1 MNGDAD
7 ADPYLIPGT
16 NVLRNKVNA
25 QTEQELAAAE
35 NDLVNARYS
44 KLSSTPLT
52 ADGTVKQLQWIHHFL
67 FQDVYAWAGQIR
79 TIDMSKGGGSVFQPL
94 QLFTTGVQYAETTL
108 RDDHM
113 LQGLDRDQFIER
125 LAVNFD
131 NFNTLHP
138 FREGN
143 GRTQRVFWT
152 LIARDAGWGLDWSQV
167 SKREND
173 IASFIA
179 HENVDY
185 SKLEAMFDKIV
196 QPLPPEQDR
205 RLLPSIDFKPG
216 GHDDS
221 ATPNVYQALSDSE
234 YEQQRQRYSYQ
245 TKGSAKPK
253 SKKTARDIRQE
264 LRVETRRLAT
274 EHSSPDATQQ
284 KHNRGR

>member
-16 NVLRNKVNA
+16 NVLRNKVSA
-25 QTEQELAAAE
+25 RSGQALADAE

-44 KLSSTPLT
+44 KLASMPLR
-52 ADGTVKQLQWIHHFL
+52 AEGTVGQLQWIHHYL
-67 FQDVYAWAGQIR
+67 FQDVYEWAGRIR
-79 TIDMSKGGGSVFQPL
+79 TIDMSKGGCSVFQPL
-94 QLFTTGVQYAETTL
+94 QLFATGVQYAETTL
-108 RDDHM
+108 RTDHM
-113 LQGLDRDQFIER
+113 LRGLDRERFIER
-125 LAVNFD
+125 LAANYD

-152 LIARDAGWGLDWSQV
+152 LVARDAGWGLDWSQV

-185 SKLEAMFDKIV
+185 HLLEAMFARIT

-205 RLLPSIDFKPG
+205 RLLPSIGFKPG
-216 GHDDS
+216 DYDDS
-221 ATPNVYQALSDSE
+221 TTPNVYQVLSDSE
-234 YEQQRQRYSYQ
+234 YERQRQRYSYQ
-245 TKGSAKPK
+245 TKGSVQAKK
-253 SKKTARDIRQE
+253 SVSDIRQA
-264 LRVETRRLAT
+264 LREGTKQLKT
-274 EHSSPDATQQ
+274 EQSPSDVTQQ
-284 KHNRGR
+284 KRKRGR

>member
-1 MNGDAD
+1 MNDDAGI
-7 ADPYLIPGT
+7 DPYLIPGT
-16 NVLRNKVNA
+16 NVLRNKVDA
-25 QTEQELAAAE
+25 HTEQELADAE

-52 ADGTVKQLQWIHHFL
+52 AEGTVSQLQWIHHYL
-67 FQDVYAWAGQIR
+67 FQDVYEWAGRIR

-94 QLFTTGVQYAETTL
+94 QLFATGVQYAETTL
-108 RDDHM
+108 RDDLM

-152 LIARDAGWGLDWSQV
+152 LIARDAGWGLDWAQI

-173 IASFIA
+173 IASFVA

-185 SKLEAMFDKIV
+185 SKLEAMFDRIV
-196 QPLPPEQDR
+196 HPLPPEQDC
-205 RLLPSIDFKPG
+205 RLLPSIG
-216 GHDDS
+216 LTSGIHDDS

-234 YEQQRQRYSYQ
+234 YERQRQRYSYQ
-245 TKGSAKPK
+245 KKDGSEAQTKEGCQRLTPGTQSENQVSRNRTILARRFAAK
-253 SKKTARDIRQE
+253 AQ
-264 LRVETRRLAT
+264 
-274 EHSSPDATQQ
+274 
-284 KHNRGR
+284 RGR

>member
-1 MNGDAD
+1 MSDV
-7 ADPYLIPGT
+7 DPYLIPGT
-16 NVLRNKVNA
+16 GVLRNLVNA
-25 QTEQELAAAE
+25 HSGQALNAAE
-35 NDLVNARYS
+35 NDWVTFRFLQLQ
-44 KLSSTPLT
+44 KTPLT
-52 ADGTVKQLQWIHHFL
+52 AEGTVKQLQWIHHFL
-67 FQDVYAWAGQIR
+67 FQDVYEWAGRIR
-79 TIDMSKGGGSVFQPL
+79 IIDMSKGGGSVFQPL
-94 QLFTTGVQYAETTL
+94 QLFATGVQYAETTL

-113 LQGLDRDQFIER
+113 LQGLDRGRFIER
-125 LAVNFD
+125 LAVSFD

-173 IASFIA
+173 MASFIA

-185 SKLEAMFDKIV
+185 HPLEAMFDKIV
-196 QPLPPEQDR
+196 QPLPPDQDR
-205 RLLPSIDFKPG
+205 RLLPSIGFKPG

-245 TKGSAKPK
+245 TKGSVRPK
-253 SKKTARDIRQE
+253 KSVSDIRQA
-264 LRVETRRLAT
+264 LRVGTSRIAT
-274 EHSSPDATQQ
+274 EQSSPDAT
-284 KHNRGR
+284 

>member
-16 NVLRNKVNA
+16 NVLHNKVNA
-25 QTEQELAAAE
+25 HGEQALADAE

-44 KLSSTPLT
+44 KLASMPLR
-52 ADGTVKQLQWIHHFL
+52 AEGTVGQLQWIHHYL
-67 FQDVYAWAGQIR
+67 FQDVYEWAGRIR

-94 QLFTTGVQYAETTL
+94 QLFPTGVQYAEETL
-108 RDDHM
+108 RNDHM
-113 LQGLDRDQFIER
+113 LQGLDRGRFIER

-185 SKLEAMFDKIV
+185 SLLEAMFDKIT
-196 QPLPPEQDR
+196 QPLPPEQDL
-205 RLLPSIDFKPG
+205 RLLPAIGFKPG
-216 GHDDS
+216 ADEAPGQ
-221 ATPNVYQALSDSE
+221 PNVYQVLSDSE
-234 YEQQRQRYSYQ
+234 YERQRQRYSYQ
-245 TKGSAKPK
+245 TKGSVQA
-253 SKKTARDIRQE
+253 KKTASDIRQA
-264 LRVETRRLAT
+264 LRAGTKQLKT
-274 EHSSPDATQQ
+274 EQSPSDVTQQ
-284 KHNRGR
+284 KRKRGR

>member
-1 MNGDAD
+1 MNEDAGI
-7 ADPYLIPGT
+7 DPYLIPGT

-25 QTEQELAAAE
+25 HGEQELADAE

-44 KLSSTPLT
+44 KLSIVPL
-52 ADGTVKQLQWIHHFL
+52 AAEGAVKQLQWIHHYL
-67 FQDVYAWAGQIR
+67 FQDVYEWAGRIR

-94 QLFTTGVQYAETTL
+94 QLFPTGVQYAESTL
-108 RDDHM
+108 QADRM
-113 LQGLDRDQFIER
+113 LQGLDRGRFIER

-152 LIARDAGWGLDWSQV
+152 LVARDAGWGLDWSQV

-185 SKLEAMFDKIV
+185 HLLTRMFETIT
-196 QPLPPEQDR
+196 QPLPPGQDR
-205 RLLPSIDFKPG
+205 RLPPSIDFKAG
-216 GHDDS
+216 TTLIKAS
-221 ATPNVYQALSDSE
+221 
-234 YEQQRQRYSYQ
+234 
-245 TKGSAKPK
+245 
-253 SKKTARDIRQE
+253 
-264 LRVETRRLAT
+264 
-274 EHSSPDATQQ
+274 
-284 KHNRGR
+284 